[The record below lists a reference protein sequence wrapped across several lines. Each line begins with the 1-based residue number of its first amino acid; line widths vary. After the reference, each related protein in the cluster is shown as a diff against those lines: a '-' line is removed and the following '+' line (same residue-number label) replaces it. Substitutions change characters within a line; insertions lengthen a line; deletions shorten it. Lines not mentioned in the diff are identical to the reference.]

1 MSCMWIVTND
11 DGFLALAGGTSPI
24 DAAQVI
30 GIAAARVRAPESLRG
45 QVNELRASR
54 SAQVR
59 NERLIVGCAVT
70 IAALVAMGRW
80 PR

>member
-11 DGFLALAGGTSPI
+11 DGCLAPADGTSPI
-24 DAAQVI
+24 GAAQII

-45 QVNELRASR
+45 RVDQLRASR

-59 NERLIVGCAVT
+59 NGRLIAGCAVT

-80 PR
+80 TR